1 MLREGGAQGFHVNYF
16 YKGHGPTD
24 FERWAAAATEETAT
38 GKQNIKTSK
47 GLVLPMCFGY
57 FLHQGG
63 GAAGVNFHATVVVHP
78 AFRHT
83 CPCAGL

>member
-38 GKQNIKTSK
+38 GKQDIKTSK
-47 GLVLPMCFGY
+47 G
-57 FLHQGG
+57 
-63 GAAGVNFHATVVVHP
+63 
-78 AFRHT
+78 
-83 CPCAGL
+83 